1 MEQFE
6 NIRRDRRD
14 NEMSIRQLAQKYK
27 VHRRTIRQAL
37 ADAVPPP
44 RKVPARVAPV
54 LGAHVATVRGWLVA
68 DKEVPRRQR
77 HTARRVWQRLVE
89 EEGVDVAES
98 SVRTL
103 VAELRRDI
111 FDQSL
116 DVKVPQTHAPA
127 EEAEVDFGEF
137 NALIGGVWLKL
148 WMFILRLS
156 HSGKAVHIAYANQ
169 AQESFL
175 DGHVQAFD
183 RLGGVP
189 TGMIRYDN
197 LTPAVVRVLLGR
209 GRGRDENPRFIGLR
223 SHYGFDSFFCQP
235 GIEGAHEKGGVEGE
249 VGRFRRRHLVPVPEF
264 ASLAELN
271 AFMAAADAGDDDRK
285 ITGRIETVGA
295 AAARE
300 LPGLRGLPDDAFDA
314 TQTLSCRVDARA
326 RVCVRQSYYSV
337 PARYAGRRV
346 QVRLGAT
353 AVTAVAEGAV
363 IAVHTRSLH
372 KYTEDLVLDHYL
384 EVLSRKPGALAGA
397 TALTK
402 ARRAGAFTEAHQRF
416 WDGAR
421 RQLGDAAGTRA
432 LIGVLLL
439 NRSLPVGDIA
449 TGITVATGLGRFD
462 ADLVAVEARRAGQAI
477 TPPPAVVVPAHA
489 GPARDRPVPGLG
501 AYDELVGVVGSMNA
515 ETAPASTPAVTAL
528 GDQAAE
534 AAITTACRSLFMP
547 TIRDQAGV
555 LAEAAARERLSHKAY
570 LAEVLAAECDDR
582 DARRRIRRIKE
593 AKFPRT
599 KHLADFDPTVIED
612 LPPARLATLATGAWI
627 DAGEP
632 LVLLGDSGTGK
643 THLLIGLGT
652 AAAEQG
658 RRVRYVTTAA
668 LVNELTE
675 AADSKQLSRVVG
687 RYARLDLL
695 CLDELGY
702 VSLDSR
708 GAELLFQIITERE
721 ERASIATASN
731 ASFSQW
737 GATFADPRLAAAV
750 VDRLTFNAHII
761 NTGTSSYRLRTT
773 RAREATVTT

>member
-14 NEMSIRQLAQKYK
+14 HEMSIRQLAKKYK
-27 VHRRTIRQAL
+27 VHRRTVRQAL

-54 LGAHVATVRGWLVA
+54 LGAHVVTVRGWLVA
-68 DKEVPRRQR
+68 DKEVPRKQR

-127 EEAEVDFGEF
+127 KEAEVDFGEF
-137 NALIGGVWLKL
+137 YARIGGAWLKL

-209 GRGRDENPRFIGLR
+209 ERDENPRFIGLR

-235 GIEGAHEKGGVEGE
+235 GIGGAHEKGGVEGE

-264 ASLAELN
+264 GSLAELN
-271 AFMAAADAGDDDRK
+271 VFMAAADAGDDARK

-300 LPGLRGLPDDAFDA
+300 LPELRGLPDDAFDA

-346 QVRLGAT
+346 QVRLGAAT
-353 AVTAVAEGAV
+353 VTAVAEGAV
-363 IAVHTRSLH
+363 IAVHSRSLH

-402 ARRAGAFTEAHQRF
+402 ARRAGTFTDAHQRF
-416 WDGAR
+416 WDAAR
-421 RQLGDAAGTRA
+421 KQLGDGAGTRA

-439 NRSLPVGDIA
+439 HRSLPAGDIA
-449 TGITVATGLGRFD
+449 TGITAATGLGRYD
-462 ADLVAVEARRAGQAI
+462 ADLVAIEARRAGQAT
-477 TPPPAVVVPAHA
+477 TPPPAVVVPTQP
-489 GPARDRPVPGLG
+489 GPARCRDRPVPGLG
-501 AYDELVGVVGSMNA
+501 AYDELVGVVGA
-515 ETAPASTPAVTAL
+515 
-528 GDQAAE
+528 
-534 AAITTACRSLFMP
+534 
-547 TIRDQAGV
+547 
-555 LAEAAARERLSHKAY
+555 
-570 LAEVLAAECDDR
+570 
-582 DARRRIRRIKE
+582 
-593 AKFPRT
+593 
-599 KHLADFDPTVIED
+599 
-612 LPPARLATLATGAWI
+612 
-627 DAGEP
+627 
-632 LVLLGDSGTGK
+632 
-643 THLLIGLGT
+643 
-652 AAAEQG
+652 
-658 RRVRYVTTAA
+658 
-668 LVNELTE
+668 
-675 AADSKQLSRVVG
+675 
-687 RYARLDLL
+687 
-695 CLDELGY
+695 
-702 VSLDSR
+702 
-708 GAELLFQIITERE
+708 
-721 ERASIATASN
+721 
-731 ASFSQW
+731 
-737 GATFADPRLAAAV
+737 
-750 VDRLTFNAHII
+750 
-761 NTGTSSYRLRTT
+761 
-773 RAREATVTT
+773 